1 MYQRGSLTPLD
12 YIDTIVL
19 KSIFKYVQNKSFPFY
34 IVNIFLK
41 LNKTFWTYSMQ
52 VAIQG
57 YSNQGEAQVDFPNN
71 TNKIQHELNL

>member
-1 MYQRGSLTPLD
+1 
-12 YIDTIVL
+12 
-19 KSIFKYVQNKSFPFY
+19 
-34 IVNIFLK
+34 
-41 LNKTFWTYSMQ
+41 MQ